1 MHWSPNTVT
10 GQVKGA
16 IPVTYWYIKDPRWS
30 WHPLLNRNAVK
41 CNRAYES
48 LQDLIKF
55 VSDSVDPVWIQR
67 SYLCN
72 KLTRCQSWWILGPHL
87 CTEIQAFLRLCVYRN
102 PGPQESRWSGKI
114 WKKLTNSSSSKILS
128 LLGIQRPHRLT
139 VSQKERSEVNF
150 NEC

>member
-16 IPVTYWYIKDPRWS
+16 IPVTYWYIKDPLWS

-67 SYLCN
+67 FYLCN

-87 CTEIQAFLRLCVYRN
+87 CTEIQTFLRLCVCVEILDLRSPDGQERFEKNWQIVVVARSYHF
-102 PGPQESRWSGKI
+102 QESRGH
-114 WKKLTNSSSSKILS
+114 T
-128 LLGIQRPHRLT
+128 H
-139 VSQKERSEVNF
+139 SQLVRRRGQK
-150 NEC
+150 